1 MQLISDLHVH
11 SKYSRA
17 TSKELSPEGLI
28 AAARVKGINLIGT
41 GDFTHPKYLAELKEK
56 LVPSGREGFFVL
68 KEEKNREKFPM
79 FMLTQEISCIYSQ
92 AGRGRRNHILIAAP
106 DFETVDRLAERLGKI
121 GNLASDGRPILGM
134 SSEELA
140 KIVFDAN
147 PECLVIPAHIWTPWF
162 SMFGSK
168 SGFDSVR
175 ECFGKMSQYI
185 FAVETGL
192 SSDPLMNWRVKE
204 LDSYA
209 IVSNGDAHSPG
220 KVGREA
226 TVYELERASYQNI
239 REALKNMAR
248 LDKENLSKNYIAY
261 TIEFYPEEG
270 KYHYDGHRACGVS
283 FSPEETKLRGGLCP
297 KCRKPLTLGVE
308 YRVDSLSGRTIEE
321 ARNYGERN
329 RPPFKKIV
337 PLPEIIENALG
348 VKSQTRKARE
358 QYDRIILEFGSEYA
372 CLMDVSVDDL
382 LTVTIPEIAEG
393 IARVRDGRIHVSPG
407 YDGVY
412 GTAHIFEDKDRAVF
426 SGARARLF

>member
-28 AAARVKGINLIGT
+28 SAARVKGIDLIGT

-56 LVPSGREGFFVL
+56 LIPSDWEGFFVL
-68 KEEKNREKFPM
+68 KDAKSREKFPM

-92 AGRGRRNHILIAAP
+92 AGKGRRNHILIAAP
-106 DFETVDRLAERLGKI
+106 DFETIDRLVSSLQKI
-121 GNLASDGRPILGM
+121 GNLASDGRPILGI
-134 SSEELA
+134 SSEEFA
-140 KIVFDAN
+140 KIVFEAN
-147 PECLVIPAHIWTPWF
+147 TACLVIPAHIWTPWF

-168 SGFDSVR
+168 SGFDSVQ

-192 SSDPLMNWRVKE
+192 SSDPLMNWRVRE

-226 TVYELERASYQNI
+226 TVYELAAPSYGNLA
-239 REALKNMAR
+239 RALKNNDRAR
-248 LDKENLSKNYIAY
+248 APLDYIAY

-270 KYHYDGHRACGVS
+270 KYHYDGHRLCGVV
-283 FSPEETKLRGGLCP
+283 FSPEETRRAQGLCP

-308 YRVDSLSGRTIEE
+308 YRVDSLASRTIDE
-321 ARNYGERN
+321 AREYGERN

-337 PLPEIIENALG
+337 PLPEIIENAFG
-348 VKSQTRKARE
+348 VKSQTKKARE
-358 QYDRIILEFGSEYA
+358 QYDKLINEFGSEYA
-372 CLMDVSVDDL
+372 CLMDVAIDDL
-382 LTVTIPEIAEG
+382 LTVTLPEISEG
-393 IARVRDGRIHVSPG
+393 IARVRDGRISVSPG

-412 GTAHIFEDKDRAVF
+412 GTVHIFEDKDRAAF
-426 SGARARLF
+426 SGARASLF